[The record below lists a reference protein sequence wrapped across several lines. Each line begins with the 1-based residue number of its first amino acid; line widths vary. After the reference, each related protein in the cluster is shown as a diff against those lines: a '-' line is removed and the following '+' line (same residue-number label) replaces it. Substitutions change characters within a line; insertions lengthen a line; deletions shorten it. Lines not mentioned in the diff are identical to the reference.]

1 MSLLRQKRNP
11 KKLTQ
16 KRITIDAE
24 HEKTIK
30 QFRKIGNTL
39 ESYKKTKRDYEKRIN
54 KIKDI
59 EPKKRKEK
67 DWIELYNLNK
77 ESNNISRNILNA
89 EKMKI
94 EYYTK
99 TAHILFQYY
108 ESKENP
114 RVDIMKSTYIS
125 NTNNN
130 SIIDYFTNKKSNSKE
145 LRNIDKSKKK
155 ESDNSNNSNNFNNS
169 NNSNNSNNFNNF
181 NNSNNN
187 SNNNN
192 NVTNNINNTI
202 NNNNNNSNNNITIN
216 INPFGKE
223 NIDSITEKEK
233 IHVLNNLY
241 LAMPQAMKMIHYDI
255 PENRNF
261 FISNKREKKYIT
273 VFDGTHTTYDNSI
286 RVKDKICSK
295 VMNYLEEWFNTYQL
309 KLLKNKK
316 KILGDVFNSYYD
328 GKLNDQYFSEVE
340 KFLLS
345 YSADIKQGIDDT
357 LRKIKLEKQKQR

>member
-1 MSLLRQKRNP
+1 MIVFVCNICNRNFKRKDYLQKHKERKFPCKSMVNHTIYNPSIKPTNQKPTKNQPKTNQKPTKESVDTLAVVNLYACDHCNRSFTHYNSLSRHKTRLRCKKMSN
-11 KKLTQ
+11 
-16 KRITIDAE
+16 IE
-24 HEKTIK
+24 MS
-30 QFRKIGNTL
+30 KII
-39 ESYKKTKRDYEKRIN
+39 KKT
-54 KIKDI
+54 
-59 EPKKRKEK
+59 
-67 DWIELYNLNK
+67 
-77 ESNNISRNILNA
+77 NNI
-89 EKMKI
+89 
-94 EYYTK
+94 
-99 TAHILFQYY
+99 
-108 ESKENP
+108 
-114 RVDIMKSTYIS
+114 V
-125 NTNNN
+125 TNNVN
-130 SIIDYFTNKKSNSKE
+130 NPII
-145 LRNIDKSKKK
+145 L
-155 ESDNSNNSNNFNNS
+155 NNSNIFNNS
-169 NNSNNSNNFNNF
+169 NNT
-181 NNSNNN
+181 SNNN
-187 SNNNN
+187 I
-192 NVTNNINNTI
+192 INNTI
-202 NNNNNNSNNNITIN
+202 NNNTNNTNNNITIN

-328 GKLNDQYFSEVE
+328 GKLDTQYFSEVE

-345 YSADIKQGIDDT
+345 YSVDIKQGIDDT
-357 LRKIKLEKQKQR
+357 IRKIKKENLDDELE

>member
-1 MSLLRQKRNP
+1 MNYTCLNCLRCFKTNWHLNRHNERKFPCKVVLKEVFESKNHPVTNQKPAKNQPKTSQKPTRESSKTSAVVKPYECDHCSSSFTHYNSLSRHKTRLRCKKMNNTEMS
-11 KKLTQ
+11 
-16 KRITIDAE
+16 
-24 HEKTIK
+24 
-30 QFRKIGNTL
+30 KII
-39 ESYKKTKRDYEKRIN
+39 KKT
-54 KIKDI
+54 
-59 EPKKRKEK
+59 
-67 DWIELYNLNK
+67 
-77 ESNNISRNILNA
+77 NNIVTN
-89 EKMKI
+89 
-94 EYYTK
+94 
-99 TAHILFQYY
+99 
-108 ESKENP
+108 NP
-114 RVDIMKSTYIS
+114 
-125 NTNNN
+125 NN
-130 SIIDYFTNKKSNSKE
+130 SII
-145 LRNIDKSKKK
+145 L
-155 ESDNSNNSNNFNNS
+155 NNSTT
-169 NNSNNSNNFNNF
+169 F

-192 NVTNNINNTI
+192 TINNNSNINNTNNNII
-202 NNNNNNSNNNITIN
+202 NNNNNITIN

-273 VFDGTHTTYDNSI
+273 VFDGTHATYDNST

-328 GKLNDQYFSEVE
+328 GKLDAQYFSEVE

-345 YSADIKQGIDDT
+345 YSVDIKKGIDDT
-357 LRKIKLEKQKQR
+357 IRKIKKENINKL

>member
-1 MSLLRQKRNP
+1 MIYPCSSCLKEFKSNWHLTRHNERKFPCKAVLKEVYESTNQP
-11 KKLTQ
+11 KTTQ
-16 KRITIDAE
+16 KPPGN
-24 HEKTIK
+24 HPKTT
-30 QFRKIGNTL
+30 RKPPGKSSETL
-39 ESYKKTKRDYEKRIN
+39 ESVKRYECEHCSIKFKQYNSLSRHKTNLRCKKMNKIEMSKIIKKT
-54 KIKDI
+54 
-59 EPKKRKEK
+59 
-67 DWIELYNLNK
+67 
-77 ESNNISRNILNA
+77 NNIVTN
-89 EKMKI
+89 
-94 EYYTK
+94 
-99 TAHILFQYY
+99 
-108 ESKENP
+108 NP
-114 RVDIMKSTYIS
+114 
-125 NTNNN
+125 NN
-130 SIIDYFTNKKSNSKE
+130 SII
-145 LRNIDKSKKK
+145 L
-155 ESDNSNNSNNFNNS
+155 NNSNT
-169 NNSNNSNNFNNF
+169 F

-192 NVTNNINNTI
+192 VTNNINNT
-202 NNNNNNSNNNITIN
+202 NNNIINSNNNITIN

-273 VFDGTHTTYDNSI
+273 VFDGTHTTYNTSTKM
-286 RVKDKICSK
+286 KDKICSK

-345 YSADIKQGIDDT
+345 YSADIKKGIDDT

>member
-1 MSLLRQKRNP
+1 MIVFVCNICNRNFKRKDYLQKHKERKFPCKSMVNHTICNPSIKPTSQKPTKNQPKTNQKPTRESVDTLAVINPYECDHCKRSFTHYNSLSRHKTRLRCKKMSN
-11 KKLTQ
+11 
-16 KRITIDAE
+16 IE
-24 HEKTIK
+24 MN
-30 QFRKIGNTL
+30 KII
-39 ESYKKTKRDYEKRIN
+39 KKT
-54 KIKDI
+54 
-59 EPKKRKEK
+59 
-67 DWIELYNLNK
+67 
-77 ESNNISRNILNA
+77 NNIVTNNVNNPIILN
-89 EKMKI
+89 
-94 EYYTK
+94 
-99 TAHILFQYY
+99 
-108 ESKENP
+108 N
-114 RVDIMKSTYIS
+114 ST
-125 NTNNN
+125 T
-130 SIIDYFTNKKSNSKE
+130 
-145 LRNIDKSKKK
+145 
-155 ESDNSNNSNNFNNS
+155 
-169 NNSNNSNNFNNF
+169 F

-187 SNNNN
+187 SNNII
-192 NVTNNINNTI
+192 NNII
-202 NNNNNNSNNNITIN
+202 NNNNTNNTNNTNNNITIN

-273 VFDGTHTTYDNSI
+273 VFDGTHTTYDNSA

-328 GKLNDQYFSEVE
+328 GKLDTQYFSEVE

-345 YSADIKQGIDDT
+345 YSVDIKQGIDDT
-357 LRKIKLEKQKQR
+357 IRKIKKENLDDELE